1 MFNLFRYIGLRH
13 FLLRP
18 TRTLLTTLGVSFGI
32 ALFVGIDIINR
43 STLDS
48 FRENVEAV
56 AGKSTL
62 IVSAGESGFPE
73 SVYEEVRTIAG
84 VKSAVPLVET
94 RAYFAGP
101 EKSTETLMILGVD
114 LLKEQSVRTYKT
126 TDEQVIDDPLTF
138 LNQADSIIL
147 THTFAQKHG
156 LKIDSK
162 FELATAEGQ
171 RKFTVR
177 GLLSPEGAAKAYGGS
192 MAIMDIDG
200 ARMTFGKEG
209 KIDRIDIVTK
219 RDENIDDVAGKIRAK
234 LGTGYL
240 VERPESQGENIQRMV
255 KSYQMM
261 LKFFSTLALLVGL
274 FLVTNSVSIAV
285 AERKKEI
292 GTLRALGATRPS
304 ILILFLSEAAVM
316 GAVGS
321 FVGVWLGRLVASL
334 MVDLVTKSL
343 SLQFLT
349 HIDGVKLQIS
359 AGQVS
364 MAVVLGTVAAF
375 FAALWPA
382 SKAAFIQPLEA
393 MRKREV
399 GEENREKG
407 FFRFAPWIGFGL
419 LSFLFASSLQSWSAK
434 IPALEAVNQG
444 SSMLGSALLGP
455 FIAVIFIR
463 IFRWL
468 FFKTS
473 HLFGLKSILPR
484 LAIDNVLRNPM
495 RTASNVT
502 SLMVGLILVILISV
516 VAQSFRVSIVD
527 WFSKVFLADLM
538 VSSNGNVIS
547 FQTQPLHEELGREIE
562 AIPGVKLESNGRG
575 VFGIRYVK
583 INVGSDKLALKAYDD
598 FGPSTHYQ
606 NLVMRDRDPEE
617 AGYELFHSKDPVLF
631 ISENYSMRTGKKH
644 GDSIALE
651 TPSGQVNFK
660 IAGVNVD
667 FASNV
672 GVLYMSRDW
681 YKKFWHD
688 SLINGFAVN
697 SIPGVTPEQLKDRID
712 QKLGRS
718 KNLMVLLNTEVRTQM
733 TQAVDQSFGAIR
745 AVEFAALLVG
755 LLGLMNTLLISVME
769 RLRELG
775 MLRAVGMSRFQLFRM
790 ILFESILQG
799 AAGALVA
806 VILGSFVGA
815 LWIKYSQARV
825 LGWVIDFHFPME
837 AIIRTTSVGVFVAW
851 LAGLWPSKRAAFLEI
866 REALE
871 YE

>member
-56 AGKSTL
+56 AGKATL
-62 IVSAGESGFPE
+62 VLSAGESGFPE
-73 SVYEEVRTIAG
+73 SVYEDVRAVPG

-94 RAYFAGP
+94 RAYFAGR
-101 EKSTETLMILGVD
+101 EKSSETLMILGVD

-138 LNQADSIIL
+138 LNQADSVIL
-147 THTFAQKHG
+147 THAFAKKHD

-162 FELATAEGQ
+162 FELATARGM
-171 RKFTVR
+171 RPFTVR

-200 ARMTFGKEG
+200 ARMTFGKDG
-209 KIDRIDIVTK
+209 KLDRIDIVTK
-219 RDENIDDVAGKIRAK
+219 REENIDAVAERIRAR
-234 LGTGYL
+234 LGAGYV
-240 VERPESQGENIQRMV
+240 VEKPESQGENIQRMV

-304 ILILFLSEAAVM
+304 ILILFLTEAAVM
-316 GAVGS
+316 GAAGS
-321 FVGVWLGRLVASL
+321 FLGVWLGRVVASL

-349 HIDGVKLQIS
+349 HIDVVKLQFS
-359 AGQVS
+359 VS
-364 MAVVLGTVAAF
+364 QITMAVALGTVAAF

-399 GEENREKG
+399 GEETQEKG

-419 LSFLFASSLQSWSAK
+419 LSFLFASSVQSWSAK
-434 IPALEAVNQG
+434 IPVLEGVNQA

-455 FIAVIFIR
+455 FIAVLLVR
-463 IFRWL
+463 GFRWV
-468 FFKTS
+468 FFKVSTV
-473 HLFGLKSILPR
+473 FGLKSILPR
-484 LAIDNVLRNPM
+484 LAIDNVLRNPV

-502 SLMVGLILVILISV
+502 SLMVGLILVILIAV
-516 VAQSFRVSIVD
+516 VAQSFRVSIVG

-547 FQTQPLHEELGREIE
+547 FQTQPLHEDLGRELD
-562 AIPGVKLESNGRG
+562 ALPGAKVESNGRAA
-575 VFGIRYVK
+575 FGIRYIKV
-583 INVGSDKLALKAYDD
+583 NVDGEKLALKAYDD

-606 NLVMRDRDPEE
+606 NLVMRDRTPEE
-617 AGYELFHSKDPVLF
+617 VGYELFHSKEPVLF
-631 ISENYSMRTGKKH
+631 ISENYAMRTGKKR
-644 GDSIALE
+644 GDLLVVN
-651 TPSGQVNFK
+651 TPAGPVSFK
-660 IAGVNVD
+660 IVGVNVD
-667 FASNV
+667 FASHV
-672 GVLYMSRDW
+672 GVLYMDRAW
-681 YKKFWHD
+681 YKKYWND
-688 SLINGFAVN
+688 SLINGYALN
-697 SIPGVTPEQLKDRID
+697 SRPGVTPQQLKEQID
-712 QKLGRS
+712 QKFGRS
-718 KNLMVLLNTEVRTQM
+718 KNIMALLNTEVRAQM
-733 TQAVDQSFGAIR
+733 TQAVDQSFGAVR

-799 AAGALVA
+799 AAGAMVA
-806 VILGSFVGA
+806 VLLGSFVGA

-825 LGWVIDFHFPME
+825 LGWVIDFHFPLD
-837 AIIRTTSVGVFVAW
+837 AIVRTAAVGVFVAW
-851 LAGLWPSKRAAFLEI
+851 LAGLWPSKRAAYLEI